1 MVKPPRAPARSD
13 ARVEPSMAAET
24 ARYNPRAAEPRW
36 QAAWDEAKLHEP
48 SGEGEPYYV
57 LEMFPYPSGRIH
69 VGHTRNYTMGDV
81 VARYKR
87 MRGFDVLH
95 PMGWDAFGLPAENAA
110 MERGVHP
117 GGWTRSNI
125 ATMKRQL
132 QSMGFSLDWSR
143 EVATC
148 EPDYYGHQQRLF
160 LDFLQAGL
168 AERRTARVNWD
179 PVENTVLANEQV
191 IDGKGWRSGAPV
203 EQRDLTQWFFR
214 ITDYAEDLLEAL
226 DGLDR
231 WPDKVR
237 TMQRNWI
244 GKSQG
249 AMIRFE
255 LTEAIEGFGDVLP
268 IYTTRPDTLFGAGFM
283 AVAAEHPL
291 ARLAAERDPDAAAFV
306 KSAQA
311 LGTSEE
317 AIEKAEKRGYDTGFR
332 VRHPLAGT
340 GDVPEGATL
349 PVWIANFILMGYG
362 TGAIFGCAAHDQR
375 DHDFARRYELPIIPV
390 VAPSEAMEGDE
401 RAAYERRIREGTE
414 AYVGPGRIINS
425 AFLDG
430 MTVEEAK
437 TTIIDRLAARKID
450 GTAQA
455 EATTNYRLRDWLL
468 SRQRYWGCPIPVI
481 HCDACGTV
489 PVPADQLPV
498 ILPEDV
504 SFDRP
509 GNPLDHHPTWKHVA
523 CPSCGGD
530 ASRETDTMDTFVDS
544 SWYFAR
550 FTSPGATSPTDPDAA
565 NHWLP
570 VDQYIGGVEHAVLH
584 LLYSRFFTRA
594 MRATGHLDLDEPFAG
609 LFTQGM
615 VVHETYRVGNDGTAG
630 RWAGPE
636 EVRIEGEGT
645 ERRAVL
651 IETGEPVRIG
661 AIEKMSKS
669 KRNVID
675 LDAIVE
681 ARGADVARWFVL
693 SDSPPDRDVEWTE
706 SGADGANRFVQR
718 VWRLVAENAG
728 RVADAG
734 APLGADDL
742 RRATHRAIE
751 GVGSDIERLAFN
763 KAVARLYEF
772 TNAVQQAAPTADPA
786 SLREAL
792 RTLCLLTSPMIPH
805 VAEECWHALGEKGL
819 AAAAAWPEADAD
831 LVREAQIVLPVQVN
845 GKRRAEIAVALDASK
860 EVVEGT
866 ALADEAVARALAGAE
881 PKRVIVVPGRIV
893 NIVV

>member
-1 MVKPPRAPARSD
+1 
-13 ARVEPSMAAET
+13 MAAET
-24 ARYNPRAAEPRW
+24 ARYDPSQSEARW
-36 QAAWDEAKLHEP
+36 QRAWEESGLHAP
-48 SGEGEPYYV
+48 TGEGEPYYV

-81 VARYKR
+81 VARFKR
-87 MRGFDVLH
+87 MKGFDVLH

-117 GGWTRSNI
+117 GGWTRENI

-148 EPDYYGHQQRLF
+148 EPSYYGHQQKLF
-160 LDFLQAGL
+160 LDFLEAGL

-214 ITDYAEDLLEAL
+214 ITDYAEDLLDAL
-226 DGLDR
+226 DGLER

-249 AMIRFE
+249 ASIRFE
-255 LTEAIEGFGDVLP
+255 LTEPVDGFGTVLP

-283 AVAAEHPL
+283 AIAAEHPL
-291 ARLAAERDPDAAAFV
+291 ARVVAQRDEGADRFI
-306 KSAQA
+306 KDAQA

-317 AIEKAEKRGYDTGFR
+317 AIEKAEKRGYDTGLR
-332 VRHPLAGT
+332 VRHPLAGV
-340 GDVPEGATL
+340 GDVADDATL

-375 DHDFARRYELPIIPV
+375 DHDFARRYDLPIIPV
-390 VAPSEAMEGDE
+390 VAPSEAMEGEE
-401 RAAYERRIREGTE
+401 RAAFERRIREGE
-414 AYVGPGRIINS
+414 DAYVGPGRIINS

-430 MTVEEAK
+430 KTVEDAK
-437 TTIIDRLAARKID
+437 AAIIERLAGREVEGAP
-450 GTAQA
+450 QA

-468 SRQRYWGCPIPVI
+468 SRQRYWGCPIPVV
-481 HCDACGTV
+481 HCDRCGTV
-489 PVPADQLPV
+489 PVPTDQLPV
-498 ILPEDV
+498 TLPEDV
-504 SFDRP
+504 AFDRP
-509 GNPLDHHPTWKHVA
+509 GNPLDHHPTWKHVS
-523 CPSCGGD
+523 CPSCDGE
-530 ASRETDTMDTFVDS
+530 AVRETDTMDTFVDS

-550 FTSPGATSPTDPDAA
+550 FTSPGAANPTDAAKA

-594 MRATGHLDLDEPFAG
+594 MRKTGHLDLDEPFAG

-615 VVHETYRVGNDGTAG
+615 VVHETYRLGPDGPEG
-630 RWAGPE
+630 RWVAPE
-636 EVRIEGEGT
+636 DVRIAGEGAART
-645 ERRAVL
+645 ATM
-651 IETGEPVRIG
+651 IETGEPVAIG

-675 LDAIVE
+675 LDAIVGT
-681 ARGADVARWFVL
+681 RGADVARWFVL

-706 SGADGANRFVQR
+706 AGAEGANRFVQR
-718 VWRLVAENAG
+718 VWRLVTESG
-728 RVADAG
+728 DRVAQAG
-734 APLGADDL
+734 EASGADDL

-772 TNAVQQAAPTADPA
+772 TNAIQARAAKAEPA

-792 RTLCLLTSPMIPH
+792 STLCLLVSPMIPH
-805 VAEECWHALGEKGL
+805 VAEECWRALGHETL
-819 AAAAAWPEADAD
+819 AAAQSWPSADPD
-831 LVREAQIVLPVQVN
+831 LVREDQITLPVQVN
-845 GKRRAEIAVALDASK
+845 GKRRAEIAVAADADR
-860 EVVEGT
+860 EAVEDA
-866 ALADEAVARALAGAE
+866 ALADSAVARALDGAA